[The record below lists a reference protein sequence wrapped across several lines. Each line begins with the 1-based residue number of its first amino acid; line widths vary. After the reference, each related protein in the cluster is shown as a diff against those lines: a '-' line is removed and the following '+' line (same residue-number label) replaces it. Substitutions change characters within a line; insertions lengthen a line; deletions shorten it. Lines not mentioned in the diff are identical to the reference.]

1 MAIAIFGK
9 IRQKDTVSWNTVI
22 FGLANDEEVKA
33 ATDCFVDMSLYGCK
47 PNQVTLSVMLRL
59 CGAKENTSLG
69 LQDLPIVMATL
80 RNYL

>member
-1 MAIAIFGK
+1 
-9 IRQKDTVSWNTVI
+9 
-22 FGLANDEEVKA
+22 
-33 ATDCFVDMSLYGCK
+33 
-47 PNQVTLSVMLRL
+47 MLRL